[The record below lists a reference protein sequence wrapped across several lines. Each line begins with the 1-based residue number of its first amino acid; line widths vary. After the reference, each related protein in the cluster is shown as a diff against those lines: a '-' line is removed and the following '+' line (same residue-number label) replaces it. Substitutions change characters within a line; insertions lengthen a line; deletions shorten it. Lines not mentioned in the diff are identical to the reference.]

1 MPPGAPMRVIAA
13 CVALGAFVIA
23 LIAGLWAG
31 NALDSIIERGLVAM
45 AAGGA
50 VGLCVG
56 AIAERAVM
64 MQIERQRASAALGS
78 SGAAHGGTGSR
89 GADPGAGGGESEAP
103 RARR

>member
-64 MQIERQRASAALGS
+64 MQIERQRASAALAS
-78 SGAAHGGTGSR
+78 SAAGHGATGSR
-89 GADPGAGGGESEAP
+89 GAGPSEGGAESDALK
-103 RARR
+103 ARR